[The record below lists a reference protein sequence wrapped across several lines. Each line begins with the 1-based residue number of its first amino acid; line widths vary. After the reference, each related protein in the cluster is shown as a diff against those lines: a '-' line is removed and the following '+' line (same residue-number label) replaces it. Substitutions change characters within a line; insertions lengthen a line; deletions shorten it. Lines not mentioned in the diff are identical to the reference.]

1 MHDEYGYTK
10 AFRDQVL
17 RDADTYGVLTA
28 AAKHSRWASHRSI
41 GGRQRK
47 SGSVSNRK
55 AGSISARGT

>member
-10 AFRDQVL
+10 EFRDQVL

-28 AAKHSRWASHRSI
+28 AAKHKVGKSSIYRW
-41 GGRQRK
+41 RQRK

-55 AGSISARGT
+55 AGSISAHGT